1 MRTGLDHIV
10 LHVII
15 PVGFCWHPCVVRVEG
30 FRVLSFRGLGVWGFK
45 LSSLMAS
52 DQTSSF
58 FLGSFQGLG

>member
-30 FRVLSFRGLGVWGFK
+30 FRVLSFRGFK